1 MESYSDILAKMEYVR
16 KPEPK
21 IVIPRC
27 QPNTHQLI
35 SIGGSYLGQP
45 DKEYETV
52 YMCLICKQM
61 GYEEDFSK

>member
-1 MESYSDILAKMEYVR
+1 MESYSDILAKIVF

-27 QPNTHQLI
+27 QPNTHHLG
-35 SIGGSYLGQP
+35 SIGGSYIGEP
-45 DKEYETV
+45 GNEYAPV

-61 GYEEDFSK
+61 GYKEDFSK

>member
-1 MESYSDILAKMEYVR
+1 MESYSDILAKMVL
-16 KPEPK
+16 PEPK

-27 QPNTHQLI
+27 QPNTHQLS

-61 GYEEDFSK
+61 GYKEDFSK